1 MAGKLP
7 RSLWFFGLTDFGRE
21 IRIYI
26 NQESPHYNRGQ
37 FRTCCLVALSELG
50 KPMTSVLEKGNISI
64 HTENIFPIIKKW
76 LYSDHEIFLR
86 ELVSNG
92 VDAMQKLKMVSNSG
106 ELSGEMGELEIVI
119 TIDKSAGTLSVSDT
133 GIGMT
138 QDEVKRYINQVAFSS
153 AEEFVQKYKAS
164 TDQQIIG
171 HFGLGFYSSFM
182 VAKRVDIDT
191 LSYRADAQAVHW
203 SCDGSTEFELSE
215 SNRTQRGTTVTLTLQ
230 DEEKEYL
237 EPYRIR
243 QLIKK
248 YCDFLPFP
256 IKLDVKEAPTEG
268 EEAPPEATAVEQ
280 VNRQKAPWKET
291 PNSLTKEDYLEF
303 YRYLY
308 PFQEEPLLWV
318 HLNTDYPFVVN
329 GILYFPKLKP
339 DVDTTKGQIKLFCN
353 QVFVSDNCE
362 EVIPRFLLPLR
373 GVIDS
378 VDIPLN
384 VSRSFLQNDR
394 TVRRIADYIAKKV
407 GDRLKE
413 LYRDNREEY
422 IRCWQDLGTFVKFGS
437 LNDDKFKKQVE
448 DILIFRTTAALATKS
463 DTPKVEVQ
471 TAEGDVWQDATK
483 EGQSNVLDGKSY
495 TTLKEYL
502 ERNQERHENRV
513 FYCTE
518 EASQATYVELH
529 KSQGLEVLFMD
540 SFIDTHFISFLE
552 REYPNVKFS
561 RVDADLDETL
571 IDKDK
576 ATDIVDPKTN
586 KTRSEQIKE
595 FFQQALNKPKLTI
608 RTEAIKSTD
617 PAGTP
622 PAIVLLPE
630 HLRRLQEMNA
640 LLQQQAME
648 FPEEHTLLV
657 NTAHPLIQNLESLNQ
672 GAIVQEGG
680 QSPSAELA
688 TLICQHVY
696 DLALMAQKGF
706 DADGM
711 KAFVERSNQ
720 VLTRLTSSKI

>member
-1 MAGKLP
+1 
-7 RSLWFFGLTDFGRE
+7 
-21 IRIYI
+21 
-26 NQESPHYNRGQ
+26 
-37 FRTCCLVALSELG
+37 
-50 KPMTSVLEKGNISI
+50 MTTVLEKGNISI

-86 ELVSNG
+86 ELVSNA
-92 VDAMQKLKMVSNSG
+92 VDAIQKLKMVSFSG
-106 ELSGEMGELEIVI
+106 EFSSDIGSPEVII
-119 TIDKSAGTLSVSDT
+119 TIDKAHKTLAVSDN

-138 QDEVKRYINQVAFSS
+138 ADEVKQYINQVAFSS
-153 AEEFVQKYKAS
+153 AEEFVQKYKAAG
-164 TDQQIIG
+164 DQQIIG

-182 VAKRVDIDT
+182 VAQRVDIDT
-191 LSYRADAQAVHW
+191 LSYKPDAQPVHW
-203 SCDGSTEFELSE
+203 SCDGSTEFELSA
-215 SNRTQRGTTVTLTLQ
+215 STRSDRGTTVTLTLQ
-230 DEEKEYL
+230 DEEQEYL

-243 QLIKK
+243 QLIKT
-248 YCDFLPFP
+248 YCDFLPVP
-256 IKLDVKEAPTEG
+256 IKLEVKEAAPETTPPTEA
-268 EEAPPEATAVEQ
+268 EPEAAAAPPEAPAEPKLPEQ
-280 VNRQKAPWKET
+280 INRQKAPWKES
-291 PNSLTKEDYLEF
+291 PNSLTTEDYLEF

-362 EVIPRFLLPLR
+362 EVIPKFLLPLR

-422 IRCWQDLGTFVKFGS
+422 IRSWQDLGTFVKFGS
-437 LNDDKFKKQVE
+437 INDDKFKKQVE
-448 DILIFRTTAALATKS
+448 DILIYRTTATGIGSQESAAGEAEAPS
-463 DTPKVEVQ
+463 IQVQ
-471 TAEGDVWQDATK
+471 SADGDVWQDVTAKSSSPTP
-483 EGQSNVLDGKSY
+483 QSTSSTPSF

-502 ERNQERHENRV
+502 ERNKDRHPNRV
-513 FYCTE
+513 FYSTDE
-518 EASQATYVELH
+518 VAQTTYIELH
-529 KSQGLEVLFMD
+529 KQQGLEVLFLD
-540 SFIDTHFISFLE
+540 SFLDTHFVSFLE
-552 REYPNVKFS
+552 REHSDVKFS
-561 RVDADLDETL
+561 RVDADIDETL

-576 ATDIVDPKTN
+576 PADIVDPATN
-586 KTRSEQIKE
+586 QTKGDRIKE
-595 FFQQALNKPKLTI
+595 IFQKALNKPKLTI
-608 RTEAIKSTD
+608 RTEALKSSD
-617 PAGTP
+617 SAP

-640 LLQQQAME
+640 LLQQQAVQ

-657 NTAHPLIQNLESLNQ
+657 NTSHPLIQNLIKLSQ
-672 GAIVQEGG
+672 GAIIQGEG

-688 TLICQHVY
+688 NLICHHVY

-706 DADGM
+706 DAEGM
-711 KAFVERSNQ
+711 KSFVDRSNT
-720 VLTRLTSSKI
+720 VLTRLTERATA